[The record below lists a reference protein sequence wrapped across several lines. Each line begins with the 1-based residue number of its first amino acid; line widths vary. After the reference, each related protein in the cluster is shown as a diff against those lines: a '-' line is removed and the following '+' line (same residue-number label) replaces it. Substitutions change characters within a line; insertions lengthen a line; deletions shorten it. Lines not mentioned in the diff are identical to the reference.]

1 MNRVLLSFCVL
12 PDHESSG
19 LLQPDS
25 INRSFPMADIAVKA
39 IGKSEAE
46 VAHEMAMH
54 LLMNVQGSKSL
65 KDITRDVP
73 ERTR

>member
-1 MNRVLLSFCVL
+1 
-12 PDHESSG
+12 
-19 LLQPDS
+19 
-25 INRSFPMADIAVKA
+25 MADIAVKA